1 MLSGRQGCESRPGTS
16 SGVGKGQVVVGRR
29 TPLSLVQALLPS
41 NQEVMGQNDQRH
53 VMVPASPET
62 QLIVVHAQFSLAL
75 GKTGLDRP
83 AHPAHAHK
91 RGKRRLDG
99 SVTQIKLPFR
109 LRGFTTD
116 FTPDHHPDLRAWQTI
131 ES

>member
-41 NQEVMGQNDQRH
+41 NQEMMRQDDQRH
-53 VMVPASPET
+53 VMVPTAPET
-62 QLIVVHAQFSLAL
+62 QL
-75 GKTGLDRP
+75 T
-83 AHPAHAHK
+83 AHSTHTHK

-99 SVTQIKLPFR
+99 SVAETKTSILAPR
-109 LRGFTTD
+109 PR
-116 FTPDHHPDLRAWQTI
+116 R
-131 ES
+131 

>member
-41 NQEVMGQNDQRH
+41 NQEMMRQDDQRH
-53 VMVPASPET
+53 VMVPTAPET
-62 QLIVVHAQFSLAL
+62 QLIVVHAQLSLTL

-83 AHPAHAHK
+83 AHSTHTHK
-91 RGKRRLDG
+91 RGKPRLDG
-99 SVTQIKLPFR
+99 SRAQIKLPFSL
-109 LRGFTTD
+109 LR
-116 FTPDHHPDLRAWQTI
+116 RAAVSAP
-131 ES
+131 E